1 MLYNLLALSFV
12 SHLNF
17 TPKPG
22 SCTAFCTEPGFVFF
36 RAASLFVRQPLLA
49 LLFIVAVIVHEGIHH
64 RNQHQRGHDHENCH
78 TEQILGQEHAL
89 GQQ

>member
-1 MLYNLLALSFV
+1 MLYNPLALSFV

-36 RAASLFVRQPLLA
+36 RAASLFVRQPLPE
-49 LLFIVAVIVHEGIHH
+49 LFLDMNPLRKDRKLSTIFLNFMV
-64 RNQHQRGHDHENCH
+64 QREKL
-78 TEQILGQEHAL
+78 I
-89 GQQ
+89 